1 MNQQT
6 TNRDTGEAA
15 ATNAPANSATSTST
29 PDNQPTPLDAFEV
42 LLITGMSGAGRS
54 HAADCVEDMGW
65 YVVDNLPPKLLIP
78 LVDMMTTSGS
88 GSESGVHKLAA
99 VIDVRSSYFD
109 ELAAVLGHL
118 DDLGVKTR
126 ILFLDASNE
135 VLIKRYES
143 VRRPHPL
150 QHGNR
155 LIDGIL
161 EERHLLE
168 DLKERADWVIDTSSL
183 SIHQLSTKLYEAM
196 LGSGPTTVAV
206 LVFEHLFHIG
216 VGFFGDFFF
225 RRLAVFLDFFILF
238 INVCRFFYIRPFFC
252 AFFPLFHIGKSGG
265 IGENIA
271 QRLVAVENLFEFFY
285 HIFTAATT
293 RSLPD
298 ISLNTFA
305 VKPFSSKRFFTAS
318 PCSTPI
324 SASTTPPSNKR
335 GLDCVA
341 ILR

>member
-118 DDLGVKTR
+118 DDLGVKPVFCSSTPATKCSSSAMNPCAARTR
-126 ILFLDASNE
+126 
-135 VLIKRYES
+135 
-143 VRRPHPL
+143 
-150 QHGNR
+150 
-155 LIDGIL
+155 
-161 EERHLLE
+161 
-168 DLKERADWVIDTSSL
+168 
-183 SIHQLSTKLYEAM
+183 
-196 LGSGPTTVAV
+196 
-206 LVFEHLFHIG
+206 
-216 VGFFGDFFF
+216 
-225 RRLAVFLDFFILF
+225 
-238 INVCRFFYIRPFFC
+238 
-252 AFFPLFHIGKSGG
+252 
-265 IGENIA
+265 
-271 QRLVAVENLFEFFY
+271 
-285 HIFTAATT
+285 
-293 RSLPD
+293 
-298 ISLNTFA
+298 
-305 VKPFSSKRFFTAS
+305 
-318 PCSTPI
+318 CST
-324 SASTTPPSNKR
+324 AT
-335 GLDCVA
+335 D
-341 ILR
+341 